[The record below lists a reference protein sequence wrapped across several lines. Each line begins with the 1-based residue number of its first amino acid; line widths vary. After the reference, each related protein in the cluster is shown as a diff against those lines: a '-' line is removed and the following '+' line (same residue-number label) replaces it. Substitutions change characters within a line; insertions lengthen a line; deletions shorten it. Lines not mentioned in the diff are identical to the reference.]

1 MAFIDTVKGFF
12 KLDTRESKPG
22 TRSDIYFGSG
32 KHSYQR
38 VLEYAGR
45 KITYK
50 KARKIT
56 EDVQVKVGLDILNY
70 FLLSKNYVITSASDD
85 PEDVEIKEFVED
97 MLENMITPFRQV
109 DKNLNTAMKYG
120 FSANEI
126 IYTLDKNNR
135 IVFKDIVPIHMRTL
149 QNKPFQ
155 YNDKGELVS
164 IHQESDYGSSD
175 IPLDKI
181 LIYSFDNEFDEVEGH
196 SILTE
201 IADFTNDKKEI
212 LNWLLTFLHKHENPT
227 LYAKVANGTVA
238 KKIRK
243 ALDAIAGGKTNI
255 TVGKDDDLGVLE
267 SSHRGETFFK
277 ALTLIDNYIFRR
289 FYLGN
294 LALGDP
300 SQTGSYSQS
309 ESQSKMT
316 MNILNGIQEDKAT
329 AWQKKINE
337 IIAFNFGANV
347 VPPRFRYE
355 SFIEKDYLNL
365 IASLKDL
372 VNSGVIDSSAPWWK
386 ELVATT
392 VQKESG
398 VKVDTDTVDDT
409 TITNDGNIDYGYQPP
424 LPGDDD
430 VNNIIKGLI

>member
-1 MAFIDTVKGFF
+1 MGLIDRVKGIF
-12 KLDTRESKPG
+12 KADTRESKPG
-22 TRSDIYFGSG
+22 TRSDVYLGSG

-38 VLEYAGR
+38 ILEYSGR

-50 KARKIT
+50 KARKIS
-56 EDVQVKVGLDILNY
+56 EDTQVKVGLDILNY

-85 PEDVEIKEFVED
+85 PEDIAIKEFIEEV
-97 MLENMITPFRQV
+97 LENMELPFRQV
-109 DKNLNTAMKYG
+109 DKNLNTAIKYG
-120 FSANEI
+120 FSANETVF
-126 IYTLDKNNR
+126 TLNKDNK
-135 IVFKDIVPIHMRTL
+135 IVFKAIYPIHIRTL
-149 QNKPFQ
+149 QNHPFV
-155 YNDKGELVS
+155 YNDKGELVEL
-164 IHQESDYGSSD
+164 HQESDYGDAD
-175 IPLDKI
+175 IPIDKI
-181 LIYSFDNEFDEVEGH
+181 LLYSFDSEFDEVEGH

-309 ESQSKMT
+309 ETQFKMT
-316 MNILNGIQEDKAT
+316 MNIFNGIQEDKAN
-329 AWQKKINE
+329 AWQKKINQLV
-337 IIAFNFGANV
+337 AFNFGPNANV
-347 VPPRFRYE
+347 PRFSYE

-365 IASLKDL
+365 LAALKDL
-372 VNSGVIDSSAPWWK
+372 VSDGVIDYHAPWWK
-386 ELVATT
+386 ELIATT

-398 VKVDTDTVDDT
+398 IKVDTDTVDDA
-409 TITNDGNIDYGYQPP
+409 NNVDDDVDYGYQPP
-424 LPGDDD
+424 LPGNDEA
-430 VNNIIKGLI
+430 NSIIEGLI

>member
-12 KLDTRESKPG
+12 QLNTRESKPG
-22 TRSDIYFGSG
+22 TKNDFYFGSG
-32 KHSYQR
+32 KHGYQR
-38 VLEYAGR
+38 ILEYSGH

-50 KARKIT
+50 KARKIS
-56 EDVQVKVGLDILNY
+56 EDTQVKVGLDILNY

-85 PEDVEIKEFVED
+85 PKDIEIKEFVEE
-97 MLENMITPFRQV
+97 MFENMEIPFRQV
-109 DKNLNTAMKYG
+109 DKNMNTAIKYG

-126 IYTLDKNNR
+126 IYTLNKDGR
-135 IVFKDIVPIHMRTL
+135 VVFKSIPPIHMRTL
-149 QNKPFQ
+149 QNDPFTFDD
-155 YNDKGELVS
+155 NGELVS
-164 IHQESDYGSSD
+164 IHQESDYGDAD
-175 IPLDKI
+175 IPIDKI
-181 LIYSFDNEFDEVEGH
+181 LLYSFDAEFDEVEGH

-227 LYAKVANGTVA
+227 LYAKVANGSIA
-238 KKIRK
+238 KKVRQ

-294 LALGDP
+294 LLLGDP
-300 SQTGSYSQS
+300 SQTGSYSQGDV
-309 ESQSKMT
+309 QYRMT

-329 AWQKKINE
+329 AWQRKIND
-337 IIAFNFGANV
+337 IVMFNFGANANA
-347 VPPRFRYE
+347 PRFSYE

-365 IASLKDL
+365 INAIKDL
-372 VNSGVIDSSAPWWK
+372 VKDGVIDEHAPWWK

-398 VKVDTDTVDDT
+398 VKVDTDTVDDA
-409 TITNDGNIDYGYQPP
+409 NLDDGADYGYQPP
-424 LPGDDD
+424 LPGDAEAG
-430 VNNIIKGLI
+430 IAIEGLI